1 MKENDTTVTSDVQL
15 EYVDNREK
23 IREIIKTLKN
33 IIEDLDNIQNCA
45 LIELLMEKILGVIK
59 KLERS

>member
-1 MKENDTTVTSDVQL
+1 VKENDTTVTSDVQL

-33 IIEDLDNIQNCA
+33 IIEDLDNIQSCA